1 MISKKQNIDDI
12 ANDELISLYLQGKM
26 DDKAEAEFILKLK
39 SDNSLRQMAITQAR
53 LVKGMRQVDDELLQA
68 FKQID
73 ESELQQ
79 ILKESVKSQT
89 KFRLLVIRWLSI
101 AASVVIL
108 IVSSYKGYDYYTTTR
123 LGMSYANT
131 FPISTITRGD
141 RNESVD
147 GELSELFNNVINRTD
162 LTSTTNRLAELWEV
176 SQHET
181 YNDYTD
187 YAPYIGWYLAIGYL
201 EDYEKEMA
209 KKILNEMQISFH
221 DDSLI
226 IDNVNQLLDK
236 I

>member
-1 MISKKQNIDDI
+1 MTLKKQNIEDI
-12 ANDELISLYLQGKM
+12 ANDEFISLYLQGKM
-26 DDKAEAEFILKLK
+26 DEKSEAEFILRLK
-39 SDNSLRQMAITQAR
+39 SDDSLRQMAITQAR

-79 ILKESVKSQT
+79 ILKESAKSQT

-101 AASVVIL
+101 AASVVVL
-108 IVSSYKGYDYYTTTR
+108 IVSSYKGYDYYTSTR
-123 LGMSYANT
+123 LGLSYANT
-131 FPISTITRGD
+131 FPIATITRGD
-141 RNESVD
+141 SNESVD
-147 GELSELFNNVINRTD
+147 GELSELFKNVINRTD
-162 LTSTTNRLAELWEV
+162 LTATTNRLAELWEI

-181 YNDYTD
+181 YNDYTN